1 MYNLQFPYIT
11 HNFLMVAMAIMVA
24 MAMGIMVAMVNDLV
38 MVVNMVD
45 RIGQN

>member
-1 MYNLQFPYIT
+1 
-11 HNFLMVAMAIMVA
+11 MVAMAIMVA